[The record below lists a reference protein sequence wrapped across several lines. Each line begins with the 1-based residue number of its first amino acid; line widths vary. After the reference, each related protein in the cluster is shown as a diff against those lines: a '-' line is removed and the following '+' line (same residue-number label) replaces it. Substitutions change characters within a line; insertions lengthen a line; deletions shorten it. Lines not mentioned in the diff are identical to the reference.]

1 MAAVKA
7 KIDASQTA
15 RREIDKELAAV
26 QGRLSKYKGQLMEV
40 KTNKEYQAMQ
50 HEIAAAEQG
59 VREHEDRLLDR
70 MEEAETLAA
79 ELKAVGCR
87 AQIGAGGGRE
97 REEVDRGRAR
107 RARAKA
113 GATDL
118 RPRCPRRS
126 DLPARDRAVR
136 ATRETPQGSR
146 ALRGAGRRLHAVP
159 RPPASTGLQRGPPE
173 RRADSVR
180 QLLADSLL
188 RSGRRG
194 NSHPAPIQLT
204 LVTSSGFETS
214 NSA

>member
-1 MAAVKA
+1 
-7 KIDASQTA
+7 
-15 RREIDKELAAV
+15 
-26 QGRLSKYKGQLMEV
+26 MEV

-70 MEEAETLAA
+70 MEEQETLAA
-79 ELKAVGCR
+79 ELKASDAALKSEQAEV
-87 AQIGAGGGRE
+87 AGEKKSIEAE
-97 REEVDRGRAR
+97 RGELERKLEQTDR
-107 RARAKA
+107 
-113 GATDL
+113 
-118 RPRCPRRS
+118 RPRRPRRS
-126 DLPARDRAVR
+126 RSPGPPRALR
-136 ATRETPQGSR
+136 ATRETPQRRR

-159 RPPASTGLQRGPPE
+159 RPPASAGLQRGPPE